1 MSNSLTV
8 FLNVIISIA
17 FFSKVGFIIIPIAT
31 SISTWIGVVIFLT
44 IIVKREW
51 LITRI
56 NNFINIFKIA
66 LSTAIMSI
74 FLIYGLNYFRNFL
87 EYSNSFKFVYLI
99 FIVILSAMIYLIL
112 CRLQGLL
119 KIKNFRIIN

>member
-1 MSNSLTV
+1 MSL
-8 FLNVIISIA
+8 
-17 FFSKVGFIIIPIAT
+17 KVGFIIIPIAT
-31 SISTWIGVVIFLT
+31 SISTWIGVVIFFT

-119 KIKNFRIIN
+119 KIKNFKIIN